1 MYSYAIMIIAELLPK
16 CNCGYF
22 WTISLKKCII
32 YTYIKYIKIKN
43 MNKFIEQIINV
54 FKKDKRLFS
63 KEDNKLLKGE
73 LISLI
78 SKDDEKLLG
87 LLASNKEIEKRFF
100 KKVGKLTIF
109 QKESF
114 LQLITMN
121 EFLPD
126 SFTAFEV
133 NIGLANNKKLISSQ
147 EDISLVF
154 PHKDCILEGGQ
165 DKEDI
170 KREEIF
176 YNTTLA
182 PDEIDR
188 LKEPKVLT
196 NWKKFDNKGKH
207 NIKEVSIKDNLV
219 IKGNNLMALYSLLP
233 NFRNKIKLIYIDP
246 PYNTGSDSFNYNDS
260 FNHSTWLT
268 FMKNRLEIARD
279 LLSDDGLIFVQCDS
293 NEQAYLKVL
302 MDDIFLRENFIT
314 TIIAKSKTPSGVGQE
329 SYIFDVIE
337 NIHCYA
343 KNCNKVESNS
353 YKIFDEIID
362 EESKTA
368 KNYHFY
374 IENFGNKESEFNLST
389 GKGQPIKVVKL
400 KNFKYKNN
408 PVKQTTKEWVYN
420 NYEKI
425 FRLSPANG
433 GLMKK
438 ITPQLPKEPCYIE
451 YTPSKGKYANRLV
464 KIYFINR
471 EMVVMLTESSEK
483 DEKNKLI
490 NKLVNIH
497 NNWTNES
504 LWQGIANEGGVK
516 MKNGKKPEKLLQRI
530 IDITTKKDD
539 IVMDFFAGAGTTGAV
554 AHKMNRQY
562 VLIEQMDYIHDL
574 PEARLK
580 NVISGD
586 QTGISKDVDWKGGGS
601 FIYTELLEWNNK
613 YIRDLESAK
622 TKADIKKI
630 KTKIEK
636 EAFYKYQID
645 TSKFDNKEFDKL
657 SEKEQKEVLID
668 VLDMNHLYV
677 NLDSINDATFSVSKE
692 DKELNKKFYNQK

>member
-1 MYSYAIMIIAELLPK
+1 MIIAELLPK

>member
-1 MYSYAIMIIAELLPK
+1 
-16 CNCGYF
+16 
-22 WTISLKKCII
+22 
-32 YTYIKYIKIKN
+32 

>member
-1 MYSYAIMIIAELLPK
+1 
-16 CNCGYF
+16 
-22 WTISLKKCII
+22 
-32 YTYIKYIKIKN
+32 

-630 KTKIEK
+630 KTKIEI